1 MLAGLSVLAAQQ
13 CAEAEAEAAEPPE
26 NMLSYGLTHLWTS
39 PILRYQLMK
48 QGHASLQLLEAA
60 VLDLVAVGTPV
71 AACTASFRACT
82 EWSSAMGSSWRC
94 PVAVCAT
101 STACAAPAALPAM
114 PCDLPGARPLR
125 GVPGQLHAQAA
136 AAAGR
141 DGERRL
147 VRRAARRLPARGGQ
161 LAGGGAV
168 LGLGL
173 GLGSWLGRTAGWRRR
188 CLLTS

>member
-1 MLAGLSVLAAQQ
+1 MMLAGLSVLAAQQ

-101 STACAAPAALPAM
+101 SAACAAPADLSAM
-114 PCDLPGARPLR
+114 PCSQVLDRYAAFRDNCTLKQLLRPGETANDAWFAEQRDAFQR
-125 GVPGQLHAQAA
+125 GEDSWLEEDASGTAVAA
-136 AAAGR
+136 AMVI
-141 DGERRL
+141 ERHSN
-147 VRRAARRLPARGGQ
+147 
-161 LAGGGAV
+161 
-168 LGLGL
+168 LGPTDLQIG
-173 GLGSWLGRTAGWRRR
+173 
-188 CLLTS
+188 